1 MVRFRSLTVGVLVVG
16 LLATAVAFAQGP
28 RRGGPGGGR
37 GMLGAAGPGRGSG
50 LALGALDLS
59 EAQREQVR
67 EITRRYREQNQA
79 VEKRLGDAM
88 EKQRAAIEAVP
99 ANEALITSL
108 TQDLVQAQV
117 DLAIQQARLNTEIWS
132 VLTPEQQA
140 QATKNRADRQ
150 TRMEERRKEMEQRR
164 AR

>member
-1 MVRFRSLTVGVLVVG
+1 ML
-16 LLATAVAFAQGP
+16 GP
-28 RRGGPGGGR
+28 MGRGG
-37 GMLGAAGPGRGSG
+37 GPG
-50 LALGALDLS
+50 LALGALNLS

-88 EKQRAAIEAVP
+88 AKQRTAIETVP

-117 DLAIQQARLNTEIWS
+117 DVAIAQARLNTEIWS

-140 QATKNRADRQ
+140 EAAKMRAERQA
-150 TRMEERRKEMEQRR
+150 RMEERRKEMEQRR